1 MPHTMPHTTV
11 PHTTATVQSHSAQ
24 HPNLVGLVGDDI
36 VCMPHT
42 MPQSAT
48 TVLSYSAQQ
57 SNLTPSQGPW
67 TDPGTPATV
76 SGGTDVHMKR
86 DATVSGGTDVQMEKD
101 AQRVP
106 QERANFNFWPTAGQA
121 WPAPEPPLLAVCLT
135 PRLACNLLA
144 SASGTDT
151 PLEHLPGDEVGVDGD
166 VSHGERGVSVVCADK
181 TDNGGDRSLSVS
193 ASWVRGS
200 SVAAKETKR
209 QRRRLPQCVLGA
221 LHTHTHTHTLSL
233 SHTYLRARAH
243 THTHTH
249 TSRARVCARTH
260 TADA

>member
-1 MPHTMPHTTV
+1 M
-11 PHTTATVQSHSAQ
+11 
-24 HPNLVGLVGDDI
+24 
-36 VCMPHT
+36 
-42 MPQSAT
+42 
-48 TVLSYSAQQ
+48 
-57 SNLTPSQGPW
+57 
-67 TDPGTPATV
+67 
-76 SGGTDVHMKR
+76 
-86 DATVSGGTDVQMEKD
+86 
-101 AQRVP
+101 
-106 QERANFNFWPTAGQA
+106 
-121 WPAPEPPLLAVCLT
+121 LAVCLT

-233 SHTYLRARAH
+233 SHTYLRARARARTH

-249 TSRARVCARTH
+249 IACTCVCARTH
-260 TADA
+260 GRRLAREERERRAEAQRASEAGEARFSHDLFANFLSGCLDTFLNPKRSISE